1 MRPYKHYLIVDLE
14 ATCCDQKSIPR
25 NQMETIEI
33 GAVMVDGDTLT
44 ILSEFNTF
52 IKPVRHPVLT
62 SFCSTLT
69 SIQQHDVDN
78 APSYAEAVAHF
89 KRWLYQYDDFVFCSW
104 GDYDKSQLEQDSQFH
119 NIGFPIGAE
128 HWNIKKA
135 FSNTQHLSR
144 TYGMAGA
151 LKMAGLELTGTHHR
165 GIDDVRNMV
174 KLMPYILGRQQLNP

>member
-1 MRPYKHYLIVDLE
+1 MLLSIGKQYRFEQKTYRLNMVLMGYAQNIWNSSK
-14 ATCCDQKSIPR
+14 AT
-25 NQMETIEI
+25 N
-33 GAVMVDGDTLT
+33 
-44 ILSEFNTF
+44 
-52 IKPVRHPVLT
+52 
-62 SFCSTLT
+62 FCSTLT
-69 SIQQHDVDN
+69 SIQQHDVNN
-78 APSYAEAVAHF
+78 APSYAEAVTHF

-119 NIGFPIGAE
+119 NIGFPVGAE

-174 KLMPYILGRQQLNP
+174 KLMPYILGRQQLNS